1 MKRLERENIRV
12 IEQVEADD
20 INQIYYQLGIKD
32 LSQLESLNELQDIE
46 EVIITIIFG
55 EFFNNLV
62 SELELYTKHIIQELD
77 YSKYEGPIEPVDRL
91 SNKQFRQIFYS
102 VFSARGDLFDLV
114 SIISRDLYV
123 RENYDSLQDII
134 DFAWADAKV
143 CSKKLD
149 QVYDDHKRDMNIAIT
164 VQK

>member
-77 YSKYEGPIEPVDRL
+77 YSKYEGPIEPVYKL
-91 SNKQFRQIFYS
+91 SNY
-102 VFSARGDLFDLV
+102 
-114 SIISRDLYV
+114 
-123 RENYDSLQDII
+123 
-134 DFAWADAKV
+134 
-143 CSKKLD
+143 
-149 QVYDDHKRDMNIAIT
+149 
-164 VQK
+164 

>member
-1 MKRLERENIRV
+1 ML
-12 IEQVEADD
+12 
-20 INQIYYQLGIKD
+20 
-32 LSQLESLNELQDIE
+32 
-46 EVIITIIFG
+46 
-55 EFFNNLV
+55 
-62 SELELYTKHIIQELD
+62 
-77 YSKYEGPIEPVDRL
+77 
-91 SNKQFRQIFYS
+91 
-102 VFSARGDLFDLV
+102 SARGDLFDLV

-134 DFAWADAKV
+134 DFAWADAKA